1 VEHDADEIW
10 RNTEAVVA
18 ACMESAAVDA
28 SAVAAVGITNQ
39 RETTVAW
46 DRDGRVLAPAIV
58 WQDTRTAALCRELG
72 GDAGADR
79 FRGATGLPLASYFSG
94 PKMRWLLD
102 HAPGVAEAADGGDL
116 RFGTM
121 DSWLLW
127 KLTGRHATDVT
138 NAGRTML
145 MGLESLEWEDGL
157 IDAFGVP
164 RGSLPEIVPSIGAVG
179 LVQSGPLAGVPVTGI
194 LGDQQ
199 AALFGQGCFAPGDAK
214 NTYGTGCFM
223 LLNTGPEPVA
233 STRGLL
239 TTVAYK
245 AGSEP
250 ARYALEGS
258 VAVAGSAVQWLRDNL
273 GLIDSAAEIE
283 DLAKSVPDNGDVYF
297 VPAFSGLFAPHWR
310 TDARGLIAGLTSFS
324 RSGHIARAVLEAVAY
339 QTRDVLEA
347 MEADSGLD
355 LTALRVDGGMV
366 ANEMLMQF
374 QADLLGVPVI
384 RPAISETTVL
394 GAAYAAGI
402 AVGYWDGIDDVSERW
417 AEDRSFEP
425 AMADGTKRKLLDGWE
440 KALERSLG
448 WVEA

>member
-283 DLAKSVPDNGDVYF
+283 DLAKTVPDNGDVYF

-417 AEDRSFEP
+417 AEDRRFEP